1 MPDDLLNRILTLP
14 RETAIEAARFV
25 AAEVAGDVSDEEVEQ
40 SGAWVGEQPFSHVHD
55 VEMLARVLLCVQ
67 AASGPDGAARVEN
80 AIAGSGRQ
88 NLVLGGVEIVAL
100 AGLGVIALQVI
111 LTRGK
116 VVDKTMTYGVDSN
129 NNLTLTIQR
138 NEKPLV
144 LSDSLTA
151 VVKPLFSMFKGSSGV
166 PPTANGQ
173 KDVPG

>member
-25 AAEVAGDVSDEEVEQ
+25 AAEAAGDVSDEEVEQ

-100 AGLGVIALQVI
+100 AGLAGC
-111 LTRGK
+111 
-116 VVDKTMTYGVDSN
+116 
-129 NNLTLTIQR
+129 
-138 NEKPLV
+138 
-144 LSDSLTA
+144 
-151 VVKPLFSMFKGSSGV
+151 
-166 PPTANGQ
+166 
-173 KDVPG
+173 